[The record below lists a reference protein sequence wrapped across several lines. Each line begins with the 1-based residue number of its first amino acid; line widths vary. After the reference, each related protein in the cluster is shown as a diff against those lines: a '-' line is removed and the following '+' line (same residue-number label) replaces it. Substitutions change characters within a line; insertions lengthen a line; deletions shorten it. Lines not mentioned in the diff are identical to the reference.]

1 MEPYR
6 TDRPKVYA
14 DMPNSLTALLGR
26 LADAGIPLT
35 HTLYEYAMNPDAPVT
50 ETAQNLTDE
59 FVPFKYQIRS
69 GEATPSSLTKE
80 ALLIAAMPGPK
91 KRGKFTVDEAATKRV
106 NDWIESTYN
115 TEPSNTPRSFEL
127 FNLIENKG
135 KPLNFSHREKLGN
148 DIFRG
153 DSEVKSVYDDLSNT
167 FPNEYERMIIEEPA
181 YYKPDGTEYSY
192 PVNRISSKSTVD
204 NQFMPM
210 VKQDGRLYIYPN
222 RNGQQGGIQY
232 TLGEFNKLR
241 SNYETKYA
249 PYIDKAKSIR
259 DNPNLTQEQKL
270 GLIRQLNDAME
281 AERLIDD
288 LE

>member
-1 MEPYR
+1 MEPYNQNL
-6 TDRPKVYA
+6 PFI
-14 DMPNSLTALLGR
+14 R
-26 LADAGIPLT
+26 LANDGKTILDRLAEAGIPLT
-35 HTLYEYAMNPDAPVT
+35 RALKYFRDNPEGPASETL
-50 ETAQNLTDE
+50 NLATDE
-59 FVPFKYQIRS
+59 TVPFKWQLRT
-69 GEATPSSLTKE
+69 GNATPASLAEE
-80 ALLIAAMPGPK
+80 ALLIAAPGPK
-91 KRGKFTVDEAATKRV
+91 KRGKFAVDEAATKRV

-115 TEPSNTPRSFEL
+115 AEPGNTPRSFEL

-153 DSEVKSVYDDLSNT
+153 GSEVKSVYDDLSNT

-181 YYKPDGTEYSY
+181 YYKPDGTEHSY

-210 VKQDGRLYIYPN
+210 IKQDGRLYIYPN
-222 RNGQQGGIQY
+222 RKGQQGGIQY

-270 GLIRQLNDAME
+270 GLIRQLNDAIE
-281 AERLIDD
+281 TERLIDD

>member
-35 HTLYEYAMNPDAPVT
+35 HTLYEYAMNPDAPVS

-91 KRGKFTVDEAATKRV
+91 KRGKFAVDETATKRV
-106 NDWIESTYN
+106 NDWIEQTYN
-115 TEPSNTPRSFEL
+115 AEPGNTPRSFEL
-127 FNLIENKG
+127 FNLMENKG
-135 KPLNFSHREKLGN
+135 KPMSHRHREDLGN
-148 DIFRG
+148 GRIDP
-153 DSEVKSVYDDLSNT
+153 EVKSVYDDLSKV

-181 YYKPDGTEYSY
+181 YYKPNGEPYDY
-192 PVNRISSKSTVD
+192 PVNRISSKSTID
-204 NQFMPM
+204 NQFMPV
-210 VKQDGRLYIYPN
+210 VKWDGRMYAYPN
-222 RNGQQGGIQY
+222 NKGQQGGIQY

-241 SNYETKYA
+241 SNYETKYSQ
-249 PYIDKAKSIR
+249 YIDKAKSIN
-259 DNPNLTQEQKL
+259 DNPRLTEEQKR
-270 GLIRQLNDAME
+270 GLMKQLNE
-281 AERLIDD
+281 ALETEHMIDN